1 MSLIATPPDVSVLNC
16 GAGDMTF
23 SFNKQDPLEVARAER
38 VVQDMLARGYLLFA
52 KVDGQLVRIKAFDA
66 KTHEYVIADGAAVA
80 PSPYDPAEPL
90 AATTPPESARKP
102 YPGTKPDGRRTRRV
116 KAAGTPVT
124 GIAPT
129 AGG

>member
-1 MSLIATPPDVSVLNC
+1 MSLIAMPPDVSVLNC

-23 SFNKQDPLEVARAER
+23 SFDKRDPLEAARAER

-52 KVDGQLVRIKAFDA
+52 KVGGKLVRVKAFDA
-66 KTHEYVIADGAAVA
+66 ETHEYIIADGATAQPA
-80 PSPYDPAEPL
+80 ATATAQPAEPL
-90 AATTPPESARKP
+90 AAPTPAKASRPEVRQQARN
-102 YPGTKPDGRRTRRV
+102 TRRV
-116 KAAGTPVT
+116 KAGGTPVT